1 MTVTTKT
8 VPGLLIIVLIV
19 CLVAGCDDD
28 SPQAFDATIDELWP
42 NEDGRWW
49 EYDLHVAESET
60 DLGDLKDPDIPL
72 PSVQQMSQLVADLA
86 HDGQPTSEDY
96 LLRTS
101 FSGMLT
107 TSSGATGQ
115 ALVEE
120 LEDVESNKA
129 SICSANPIQD
139 LIWSMRPD
147 LRERL
152 PEPAKVGSGDNNPYG
167 LTGYCWTKTETYIGG
182 YGDLNADLSWL
193 YLKAPL
199 RTGSTFT
206 MQLVP
211 DIADNIWLHGL
222 IERQL
227 AWTQGE
233 TTYPRVVEIFL
244 LIDLGVQVMT
254 DDQGN
259 ATEMERSWACSRT
272 VYAPGVG
279 PVYTR
284 EWRSTAGDSVLQDP
298 AGYLEIE
305 AALVDT
311 GVSEI

>member
-1 MTVTTKT
+1 MTVTAKT
-8 VPGLLIIVLIV
+8 VPSLLIIALIV

-28 SPQAFDATIDELWP
+28 SPQVFDTTIDELWP
-42 NEDGRWW
+42 NDNGRWW
-49 EYDLHVAESET
+49 EYDLHIAESDT

-72 PSVQQMSQLVADLA
+72 PSVQQMSRLVVDLA
-86 HDGQPTSEDY
+86 HDGSPTSEDY

-101 FSGMLT
+101 FAGTRT
-107 TSSGATGQ
+107 TMSGATGQ

-120 LEDVESNKA
+120 FEDVGSKKTDA
-129 SICSANPIQD
+129 RTADPILD

-147 LRERL
+147 LRSRL
-152 PEPAKVGSGDNNPYG
+152 PEPDKVGSGDRGPAG

-199 RTGSTFT
+199 RASATFT

-227 AWTQGE
+227 TWTQGE
-233 TTYPRVVEIFL
+233 TAYPRAVEVFL
-244 LIDLGVQVMT
+244 LIDLGAQIAT

-259 ATEMERSWACSRT
+259 TMQLDRSWVCSRT

-279 PVYTR
+279 PVYTH

-298 AGYLEIE
+298 IGYLELE
-305 AALVDT
+305 AVLVDT
-311 GVSEI
+311 GVPEI